1 MYIDCVIDVL
11 GTPTIPVIPQTDKLP
26 AAQPPLVLPNFS
38 MGAPTGNTI
47 AVYCLLYFLK
57 ILRGSMDI
65 ELGEVFISLLLN
77 WKGVLY
83 FQDWIGEVLYLFP
96 RYPPSLHITGWYR
109 ESPLTN
115 FYSPFDRDATRNGSS
130 K

>member
-57 ILRGSMDI
+57 TLRGSMDI
-65 ELGEVFISLLLN
+65 ELGEVFISLWCFIFSRLN
-77 WKGVLY
+77 WRGVL
-83 FQDWIGEVLYLFP
+83 
-96 RYPPSLHITGWYR
+96 
-109 ESPLTN
+109 
-115 FYSPFDRDATRNGSS
+115 
-130 K
+130 

>member
-1 MYIDCVIDVL
+1 MYAKDIHRTNICYSIIMTINLNFHYKLIETMYIDCVIDVL

-57 ILRGSMDI
+57 TLRGSMDI

-83 FQDWIGEVLYLFP
+83 FQD
-96 RYPPSLHITGWYR
+96 
-109 ESPLTN
+109 
-115 FYSPFDRDATRNGSS
+115 
-130 K
+130 

>member
-57 ILRGSMDI
+57 TLRGYWIGRGVYFFII
-65 ELGEVFISLLLN
+65 ELERCFIFSRLN
-77 WKGVLY
+77 WRGA
-83 FQDWIGEVLYLFP
+83 LFIP
-96 RYPPSLHITGWYR
+96 
-109 ESPLTN
+109 
-115 FYSPFDRDATRNGSS
+115 
-130 K
+130 